1 MALVKSK
8 DSRPELTVRRLTH
21 GLGFRYRLHDKSL
34 PGKPDLVFKKRRK
47 VVFVHGCFWHR
58 HENCRLARLPKSR
71 MDFWLPKLERN
82 RERDAENIQRLK
94 ELGWEIMV
102 IWECE
107 INKVDQLKQRIKDFL
122 G

>member
-1 MALVKSK
+1 
-8 DSRPELTVRRLTH
+8 
-21 GLGFRYRLHDKSL
+21 
-34 PGKPDLVFKKRRK
+34 
-47 VVFVHGCFWHR
+47 
-58 HENCRLARLPKSR
+58 